1 MDMKGKILITDTLFI
16 ADEHE
21 EQIRAAGYEIER
33 LPKANATEEELI
45 SALQGK
51 VGYVLGGIEKV
62 TDKVIESATDLKVI
76 AFTGADWQA
85 IIPGWEKAKERGVKI
100 SNAPGAN
107 APAVAEF
114 AFGMTL
120 LMQRNMLELGR
131 VGDKSFET
139 TNTLQNA
146 EVGVIGAGNIGS
158 RIVKMVAAFAPAKI
172 RYHSRSPKPDLD
184 AEHAEHADLQTLL
197 SKSDVVIVAAPGSI
211 GTIFNDSALKSMKNN
226 ALIVSI
232 SPRNLIDFDALLP
245 FLEEG
250 HLRVAVDWPAP
261 SEKFSK
267 LPFHS
272 WYNTT
277 NHTAYNTKSVIQLC
291 SDMGTKSL
299 LNLLEKGKDDFQ
311 VV

>member
-1 MDMKGKILITDTLFI
+1 MSDTILITDTLFI
-16 ADEHE
+16 SAEHE
-21 EQIRAAGYEIER
+21 ALIRAAEYEIER
-33 LPKANATEEELI
+33 LPKADATEEELI
-45 SALQGK
+45 AALQGK

-62 TDKVIESATDLKVI
+62 TDKVIESAKDLKVI

-85 IIPGWEKAKERGVKI
+85 IIPGWEKAKEKGIKI

-114 AFGMTL
+114 AFGMAL

-131 VGDKSFET
+131 VGDKTFET
-139 TNTLQNA
+139 TETFQGA

-172 RYHSRSPKPDLD
+172 WYHSRSPKSELD
-184 AEHAEHADLQTLL
+184 AEFADLQTLL
-197 SKSDVVIVAAPGSI
+197 SQSDVVIVAAPGSI
-211 GTIFNDSALKSMKNN
+211 GTIFDKETVGAMKQN

-232 SPRNLIDFDALLP
+232 SPRNLFDFDALLP
-245 FLEEG
+245 LLQQER
-250 HLRVAVDWPAP
+250 LRAAIDWPAP
-261 SEKFSK
+261 SEEYSK

-277 NHTAYNTKSVIQLC
+277 NHTAYNTKSVVQLC

-299 LNLLEKGKDDFQ
+299 LNLLEKGQDDFQ